1 MRVTLAGYQAVGLI
15 CGGPLTQIRKSA
27 EQLAA
32 LGITATLFDPWTRAG
47 RSDFD
52 LVHLFSAG
60 IGTYH
65 LARELRELRVPM
77 VVSPIIFSRHS
88 PSFVR
93 TGLRATRVLQRT
105 GPGIWSDY
113 ALSADI
119 CSWASCVAPNTFAE
133 AELVADGLGVDR
145 AKIRH
150 VPNGVER
157 RFEFGDPSLFVKEFG
172 LEKFILNVGHV
183 GPRRKNVLSLIRA
196 LGGIDHPAVIIG
208 RTTDDPYAR
217 ACREEAARHRH
228 IRLISSLPNDS
239 PLLASAY
246 AACDTFVLPSQFET
260 PGIAALEAGLAGA
273 KVVIT
278 DQGGT
283 REYFGDFATY
293 VDYRSVD
300 SIRAGVIS
308 ALTAPKD
315 SRLQDHIR
323 ANFLWEHVAARLAEV
338 YREILGTTR

>member
-1 MRVTLAGYQAVGLI
+1 M
-15 CGGPLTQIRKSA
+15 TQIRKSA
-27 EQLAA
+27 EHLAA
-32 LGITATLFDPWTRAG
+32 LGITASLFDPWTRAG
-47 RSDFD
+47 RPDFD

-77 VVSPIIFSRHS
+77 VVSPIMFSRHS

-93 TGLRATRVLQRT
+93 TGLRATRLLQRT

-119 CSWASCVAPNTFAE
+119 CSWAACVAPNTIAE
-133 AELVADGLGVDR
+133 ADLVAEGLGVDR
-145 AKIRH
+145 AKIRQ

-157 RFEFGDPSLFVKEFG
+157 RFEFGDPSLFVREFG
-172 LEKFILNVGHV
+172 VEGFVLNVGHI

-196 LGGIDHPAVIIG
+196 LATIDHPAVIIG
-208 RTTDDPYAR
+208 RITDDPYAQ

-228 IRLISSLPNDS
+228 IRLISSMPNDS

-273 KVVIT
+273 KIVIT
-278 DQGGT
+278 DRGGT
-283 REYFGDFATY
+283 KEYFGELATY
-293 VDYRSVD
+293 VDHQSVD
-300 SIRAGVIS
+300 SIRAGVIAS
-308 ALTAPKD
+308 LNSPKD
-315 SRLQDHIR
+315 SRLRDHIR

-338 YREILGTTR
+338 YREILGADR